1 MSMFH
6 EKTAL
11 AARGRWKGILMHVGV
26 SEGFLSGRNCPC
38 PFCGG
43 TDRFRFLDKDG
54 SGSWICNK
62 CCDMPG
68 TGMDFVMQHTGLSF
82 KDAAA
87 RVDEIIRNVKPS
99 AEKPKP
105 EMTDDER
112 RNILRS
118 TWNEA
123 RPMAEGDLVSRYLA
137 SRGLEADTTELR
149 FSPALRDGEGGIRPA
164 MVARVLNADGSRVAT
179 LHRTFLRPDGLA
191 KAEMPTPRKLMPGE
205 IPEGAAV
212 RLGPIKEALGIAE
225 GIETA
230 LAASEIF
237 ELPVWAA
244 ISSPMLVKWWPP
256 EGVEEVFV
264 FGDHDENYD
273 GQAAAFGLAKRLM
286 AKGIRTTVRL
296 PTRPGDWND
305 ELLCKRGAA

>member
-1 MSMFH
+1 MSIHH

-11 AARGRWKGILMHVGV
+11 ASRGRWRGILMHLGV
-26 SEGFLSGRNCPC
+26 PDSFLSGKNCPC

-68 TGMDFVMQHTGLSF
+68 TGMDFVMQHTGLPF
-82 KDAAA
+82 RDAAT
-87 RVDEIIRNVKPS
+87 RVDEIIRNEKPTF
-99 AEKPKP
+99 AKPKP
-105 EMTDDER
+105 EMSDDER

-118 TWNEA
+118 TWHEA
-123 RPMAEGDLVSRYLA
+123 RPLTADDLVTRYLA
-137 SRGLEADTTELR
+137 ARGLEAETSELR
-149 FSPALRDGEGGIRPA
+149 FAPALRDGEGGIRPA

-191 KAEMPTPRKLMPGE
+191 KAEMPSPRKLMPGE
-205 IPEGAAV
+205 IPEGSAV
-212 RLGPIKEALGIAE
+212 RLGPVKETIGIAE

-230 LAASEIF
+230 LAASALF

-256 EGVEEVFV
+256 EGVEEVCI
-264 FGDHDENYD
+264 FGDSDENYD
-273 GQAAAFGLAKRLM
+273 GQAAAYGLAKRLM
-286 AKGIRTTVRL
+286 AKGIRAVVRL
-296 PTRPGDWND
+296 PSFGDWND
-305 ELLCKRGAA
+305 ELNRQKRSAA